1 MAGLDPAIHGPPD
14 HLPGVTRK
22 GAVVTIFFAI
32 LFSVST
38 LVLVAGL
45 AMKIAQYARTP
56 APLKIPT
63 TPAPL
68 TKGGV
73 ALRLGREALLFE
85 SLFRGNKLLWL
96 FAMVFHLGLAVVLI
110 RHVRYFE
117 TGVGPLVALVQPLAQ
132 PAGLAM
138 MAGLALLLARRLV
151 IERVRYVTGPS
162 DILMLVLLLAI
173 GATGLLMKCVVH
185 TDIVAVKAFFTGL
198 MALELRPLPGDPL
211 LGLHLLLVCALM
223 IVFPF
228 SKLLHA
234 PGLFFS
240 PTRNQ
245 TDTPREVRHLAPW
258 AARLEEK

>member
-1 MAGLDPAIHGPPD
+1 M
-14 HLPGVTRK
+14 
-22 GAVVTIFFAI
+22 TIFFAI

-45 AMKIAQYARTP
+45 AMKIVQYARTP

-68 TKGGV
+68 TTGGV
-73 ALRLGREALLFE
+73 AFRLGREAVLFE
-85 SLFRGNKLLWL
+85 SLYRANKPLWL
-96 FAMVFHLGLAVVLI
+96 FAIIFHLGLAVVLI
-110 RHVRYFE
+110 RHGRYFQAE
-117 TGVGPLVALVQPLAQ
+117 IGFLTSLVQPLAQ

-138 MAGLALLLARRLV
+138 VAGLALLLVRRFV
-151 IERVRYVTGPS
+151 SERVRYVTRPS
-162 DILMLVLLLAI
+162 DILMLALLLGI
-173 GATGLLMKCVVH
+173 GITGMAMKCVVH

-198 MALELRPLPGDPL
+198 MGFELRPLPADPL
-211 LGLHLLLVCALM
+211 LGLHLLLVCVLM

-245 TDTPREVRHLAPW
+245 TDNPREVRHLAPW

>member
-1 MAGLDPAIHGPPD
+1 M
-14 HLPGVTRK
+14 
-22 GAVVTIFFAI
+22 TIFFAI
-32 LFSVST
+32 LFTIATAVMA
-38 LVLVAGL
+38 LGL
-45 AMKIAQYARTP
+45 GLKIAQYARTP

-73 ALRLGREALLFE
+73 AFRLAREALLFE
-85 SLFRGNKLLWL
+85 SLFKGSKPLWL
-96 FAMVFHLGLAVVLI
+96 FAVLFHFGLAVVLL

-117 TGVGPLVALVQPLAQ
+117 VQVGPLVALVQPLAV

-138 MAGLALLLARRLV
+138 LAGLALLLARRVV
-151 IERVRYVTGPS
+151 IERIRYITGPS
-162 DILMLVLLLAI
+162 DIAMLVLLLGI
-173 GATGLLMKCVVH
+173 GLSGMAMTTMVH

-198 MALELRPLPGDPL
+198 IGVELRSLPADPL
-211 LGLHLLLVCALM
+211 LALHLLLVAALM

-245 TDTPREVRHLAPW
+245 TDTPREQRHLCAW
-258 AARLEEK
+258 AAKLEQEGR

>member
-1 MAGLDPAIHGPPD
+1 M
-14 HLPGVTRK
+14 
-22 GAVVTIFFAI
+22 TIFFAI
-32 LFSVST
+32 LFCVST

-45 AMKIAQYARTP
+45 AVKIAQYARTP

-73 ALRLGREALLFE
+73 ALRLGREAVLFE
-85 SLFRGNKLLWL
+85 SLYRANKLLWL
-96 FAMVFHLGLAVVLI
+96 FALIFHLGLAVALI
-110 RHVRYFE
+110 RHGRYFQAE
-117 TGVGPLVALVQPLAQ
+117 AGWLTSLVQPLAQ

-138 MAGLALLLARRLV
+138 VAGLALLLARRLL
-151 IERVRYVTGPS
+151 IERVRTITGPS

-173 GATGLLMKCVVH
+173 GITGMMMKGAVH
-185 TDIVAVKAFFTGL
+185 TDIVMVKAFFTGL
-198 MALELRPLPGDPL
+198 MGLELRPLPHDPL
-211 LGLHLLLVCALM
+211 LGLHLLLVCLLM

>member
-1 MAGLDPAIHGPPD
+1 M
-14 HLPGVTRK
+14 
-22 GAVVTIFFAI
+22 TIFFAI

-38 LVLVAGL
+38 LVFVAGL

-110 RHVRYFE
+110 RHARYFE
-117 TGVGPLVALVQPLAQ
+117 SSVGPLVALVQPLAQ

-138 MAGLALLLARRLV
+138 VAGLALLLLRRLV

-173 GATGLLMKCVVH
+173 GVTGMAMKCLIH
-185 TDIVAVKAFFTGL
+185 TDIVMVKAFFTGL
-198 MALELRPLPGDPL
+198 TALELRPLPNDPL
-211 LGLHLLLVCALM
+211 LGLHLLLVCLLM

-245 TDTPREVRHLAPW
+245 TDNPREVRHLAPW

>member
-1 MAGLDPAIHGPPD
+1 M
-14 HLPGVTRK
+14 
-22 GAVVTIFFAI
+22 TIFFAI

-38 LVLVAGL
+38 LVFVAGL

-110 RHVRYFE
+110 RHTRYFE
-117 TGVGPLVALVQPLAQ
+117 SSVGPLVALVQPLAQ

-138 MAGLALLLARRLV
+138 VVGLALLLARRLV
-151 IERVRYVTGPS
+151 IERVRYITGPS

-173 GATGLLMKCVVH
+173 GVTGMLMKCVAH
-185 TDIVAVKAFFTGL
+185 TDIVMVKAFFTGL
-198 MALELRPLPGDPL
+198 MGFELRPLPADPL
-211 LGLHLLLVCALM
+211 LGLHLLLVCLLM

-245 TDTPREVRHLAPW
+245 TDNPREVRHLAPW

>member
-1 MAGLDPAIHGPPD
+1 
-14 HLPGVTRK
+14 VTEE
-22 GAVVTIFFAI
+22 GAHVTIFFAV
-32 LFSVST
+32 LFSLST

-85 SLFRGNKLLWL
+85 SLFRGNKGLWL
-96 FAMVFHLGLAVVLI
+96 FAMLFHLGLAAVLV

-117 TGVGPLVALVQPLAQ
+117 TSVGLIGSLVQPFALQ
-132 PAGLAM
+132 AGLAM
-138 MAGLALLLARRLV
+138 VAGLTLLLARRLV
-151 IERVRYVTGPS
+151 VERIRYITGPS

-173 GATGLLMKCVVH
+173 GVTGLMMKGMVH
-185 TDIVAVKAFFTGL
+185 TDVVAVKAFFTGL
-198 MALELRPLPGDPL
+198 MSLELRPLPGDPL
-211 LGLHLLLVCALM
+211 LALHLLLVCALM

-245 TDTPREVRHLAPW
+245 TDNPREVRHLAPW
-258 AARLEEK
+258 AAKLEERG

>member
-1 MAGLDPAIHGPPD
+1 M
-14 HLPGVTRK
+14 
-22 GAVVTIFFAI
+22 TIFFAI
-32 LFSVST
+32 LFGIAT
-38 LVLVAGL
+38 LVLVGGL
-45 AMKIAQYARTP
+45 GLKIAQYARTP

-73 ALRLGREALLFE
+73 ALRLGREAVLFE
-85 SLFRGNKLLWL
+85 SLYRGNRLLWL
-96 FAMVFHLGLAVVLI
+96 FAMIFHLGLAVVLI
-110 RHVRYFE
+110 RHGRYFQAE
-117 TGVGPLVALVQPLAQ
+117 VGFLTVLVQPLAV

-138 MAGLALLLARRLV
+138 AVGLVLLAGRRLLV
-151 IERVRYVTGPS
+151 DRVRYVTRPS
-162 DILMLVLLLAI
+162 DILMLLLLLGIA
-173 GATGLLMKCVVH
+173 ATGMAMKCLVH
-185 TDIVAVKAFFTGL
+185 TDIVAVKLFFVGL
-198 MALELRPLPGDPL
+198 MRLELRPLPADPL

-245 TDTPREVRHLAPW
+245 TDTPREARHLAPW

>member
-1 MAGLDPAIHGPPD
+1 M
-14 HLPGVTRK
+14 
-22 GAVVTIFFAI
+22 TIFFAI

-38 LVLVAGL
+38 LVFAAGL

-85 SLFRGNKLLWL
+85 SLFRGNKPLWL
-96 FAMVFHLGLAVVLI
+96 FAFVFHLGLAVVLI
-110 RHVRYFE
+110 RHARYFE
-117 TGVGPLVALVQPLAQ
+117 TQVGPLVALVQPLAQ

-138 MAGLALLLARRLV
+138 VAGLALLLVRRLV
-151 IERVRYVTGPS
+151 VERVRYVTGPS
-162 DILMLVLLLAI
+162 DILMLVLLLGI
-173 GATGLLMKCVVH
+173 GVSGMLMKCVVH

-198 MALELRPLPGDPL
+198 MGFELRPLPADPL
-211 LGLHLLLVCALM
+211 LGLHLLLVCLLM
-223 IVFPF
+223 IIFPF

-245 TDTPREVRHLAPW
+245 TDNPREVRHLAPW
-258 AARLEEK
+258 AARLEEKG

>member
-1 MAGLDPAIHGPPD
+1 M
-14 HLPGVTRK
+14 
-22 GAVVTIFFAI
+22 TIFFAV

-45 AMKIAQYARTP
+45 GLKIAQYARTP

-68 TKGGV
+68 TRPGV

-85 SLFRGNKLLWL
+85 SLFRGNKPLWL
-96 FAMVFHLGLAVVLI
+96 FAMIFHLGLAVVLI
-110 RHVRYFE
+110 RHARYFE
-117 TGVGPLVALVQPLAQ
+117 AHVGPLVALVQPLAM

-138 MAGLALLLARRLV
+138 VAGLALLLARRFL

-162 DILMLVLLLAI
+162 DLLMLALLLAI
-173 GATGLLMKCVVH
+173 GVSGLAMKGMVH

-198 MALELRPLPGDPL
+198 MGFELRPLPADPL
-211 LGLHLLLVCALM
+211 LGLHLLLVCGLM

-245 TDTPREVRHLAPW
+245 TDTPREMRHLAPW
-258 AARLEEK
+258 AAKLEEKG

>member
-1 MAGLDPAIHGPPD
+1 
-14 HLPGVTRK
+14 
-22 GAVVTIFFAI
+22 VTIFFAI
-32 LFSVST
+32 LFTVAT

-45 AMKIAQYARTP
+45 GLKIAQYARTP

-68 TKGGV
+68 TKAGV
-73 ALRLGREALLFE
+73 AFRLAREAVAFE
-85 SLFRGNKLLWL
+85 SLFKANKPLWIFAAL
-96 FAMVFHLGLAVVLI
+96 FHFGLAVVLL

-117 TGVGPLVALVQPLAQ
+117 TQVGPIIALVQPFAV

-138 MAGLALLLARRLV
+138 LVGLLALLARRFV
-151 IERVRYVTGPS
+151 MERVRYITGPS
-162 DILMLVLLLAI
+162 DILMLALLLGI
-173 GATGLLMKCVVH
+173 TVSGMVMTNHVH
-185 TDIVAVKAFFTGL
+185 TDVVGVKAFFTGL
-198 MALELRPLPGDPL
+198 LAFELRPLPADPL
-211 LGLHLLLVCALM
+211 LIVHLLLVAALM

-245 TDTPREVRHLAPW
+245 TDTPREHRHLCDW
-258 AARLEEK
+258 AAKLEEKVN